1 MKYKLSKYIVVS
13 EPIISKEYRLIYST
27 ISTSL
32 IVSKVEDYAHLLN
45 GDFGQL
51 RSSLLERLKEMNIV
65 IDENIDELKSIIDEN
80 KKVIANDKT
89 LFQVISPSG
98 NCQLGCDY
106 CGQVHTKDVLTE
118 DLSAKILK
126 RVTNN
131 ITLKEYKTLVVG
143 WFGAEP
149 LMGLK
154 NIRELSKEF
163 KQLADDNGLKYAAQ
177 MVTNGLSLKRHIFY
191 DLAENYSVRNFEIT
205 LDGTEKHHDVRRHTK
220 LKQKTFA
227 LIFKNLKE
235 IVNDERFKDTK
246 AEIVV
251 RCNVDESNYLSTF
264 DLIDLLEKE
273 NILNNISFYTAP
285 IHSWGNDAHLK
296 SLSIDDYSKFQIEEF
311 ISLMNKNHEFVIVPG
326 KKAHIVCTSLKENA
340 EVFDAYGD
348 VYNCT
353 EISQVPA
360 YENDDSFKVGKLYDE
375 SYSNKKRPY
384 SDWND
389 DVLAKDFPCGD
400 CRILPICGGACPK
413 LWKEGISPCPPIKH
427 NIEDRLLLEF
437 YKNKDK
443 YIIKKQSKNI
453 KEAIV
458 VE

>member
-13 EPIISKEYRLIYST
+13 EPIINNRYRLLYST
-27 ISTSL
+27 ISTTL
-32 IVSKVEDYAHLLN
+32 MISKVEDYAHLINKNFNKL
-45 GDFGQL
+45 GL
-51 RSSLLERLKEMNIV
+51 SLLERFKEAKIV
-65 IDENIDELKSIIDEN
+65 VDKNFDELKSIIDEN
-80 KKVIANDKT
+80 KTVIANDKT
-89 LFQVISPSG
+89 LFQVISPSA

-106 CGQVHTKDVLTE
+106 CGQVHTKDLLDD

-131 ITLKEYKTLVVG
+131 ITLKKYRGLAIG

-154 NIRELSKEF
+154 NIKALSKEF
-163 KQLADDNGLKYAAQ
+163 IKLADSNGLKYAAQ
-177 MVTNGLSLKRHIFY
+177 MVTNGLSLKRQIFY
-191 DLAENYSVRNFEIT
+191 DLVENYKVKNFEIT
-205 LDGTEKHHDVRRHTK
+205 LDGTEKHHDLRRHTK

-227 LIFKNLKE
+227 LIFRNLKE
-235 IVNDERFKDTK
+235 IVNDERFAASK
-246 AEIVV
+246 AEIVI
-251 RCNVDESNYLSTF
+251 RCNVDQSNYKSTF
-264 DLIDLLEKE
+264 DLINLLEKE

-296 SLSIDDYSKFQIEEF
+296 SLSLDEYSKFQIEEF
-311 ISLMNKNHEFVIVPG
+311 IALMNKDHKFAILPG
-326 KKAHIVCTSLKENA
+326 KKTHIVCTSLKENA

-360 YENDDSFKVGKLYDE
+360 YEEEDFFKLGKLYDE

-384 SDWND
+384 SEWND
-389 DVLAKDFPCGD
+389 EVLAKDFPCGD

-413 LWKEGISPCPPIKH
+413 LWKENISPCPPIKY

-437 YKNKDK
+437 YKNKDNYTK
-443 YIIKKQSKNI
+443 RIVSNKR
-453 KEAIV
+453 AIV
-458 VE
+458 E